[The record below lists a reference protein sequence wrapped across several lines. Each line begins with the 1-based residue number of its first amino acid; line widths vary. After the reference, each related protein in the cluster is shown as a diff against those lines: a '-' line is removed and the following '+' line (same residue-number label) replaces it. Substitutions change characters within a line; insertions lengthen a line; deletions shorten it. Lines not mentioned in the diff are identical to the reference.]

1 MYTSLRARREIYPL
15 GGKEVRTLLPMS
27 KNFLHS
33 ILLKE
38 VLSSCCF
45 FPRNRQMAVASHPFA
60 VARARRFSAVSI
72 AFAERTCAMS

>member
-15 GGKEVRTLLPMS
+15 GGKEVRTLPPHEQE
-27 KNFLHS
+27 FPTLHPLEGGS
-33 ILLKE
+33 VIML
-38 VLSSCCF
+38 